1 MDGFDSRDGTYSA
14 ATAGNTQVR
23 SDGNISVSGTNTVV
37 KGDATASG
45 TVSLGGGASVTGTT
59 TNGAA
64 AVTFPPVPVCGPYS
78 NGTGI
83 SCTPATPS
91 CYDQSTGALTSTANY
106 QTITLAGGTY
116 CFKSI
121 TLQSHASLQVSS
133 LVNLYLTDVFDASG
147 GTVVNTTG
155 VASNLKLFD
164 SLVSTYKNN
173 GTPNN
178 PIQLSGGQQ
187 TAMAVYAPNAAVTF
201 SGNSNFFGAVIA
213 DYVDDSGGTP
223 IHYDGALEN
232 VLGSGAQLSG
242 WHEVR
247 N

>member
-1 MDGFDSRDGTYSA
+1 
-14 ATAGNTQVR
+14 
-23 SDGNISVSGTNTVV
+23 
-37 KGDATASG
+37 
-45 TVSLGGGASVTGTT
+45 
-59 TNGAA
+59 
-64 AVTFPPVPVCGPYS
+64 
-78 NGTGI
+78 
-83 SCTPATPS
+83 
-91 CYDQSTGALTSTANY
+91 
-106 QTITLAGGTY
+106 
-116 CFKSI
+116 
-121 TLQSHASLQVSS
+121 
-133 LVNLYLTDVFDASG
+133 VNLYLTDVFDASG